1 MFFIFSKMYIN
12 IKFASADNIDPGFD
26 LTGSILLKYFLTKI
40 SFAVFRHRQLHW
52 TTMFA
57 IFEEKNS
64 WIS

>member
-12 IKFASADNIDPGFD
+12 IKFASADNID

-40 SFAVFRHRQLHW
+40 SFVVFRHRQLHW

-64 WIS
+64 